1 MRKFASSIPG
11 YKKSEVNSFVQ
22 SVTTE
27 YESML
32 DNLKSRDQEIENL
45 KKELTHYKELE
56 GTLNRAIL
64 IAEESSQ
71 NIKKS
76 AFEEAKVIVENA
88 RKNASRIV
96 NNSLIKA
103 DKIEKEAEDLKRHV
117 ERYKVKYKSLLEDE
131 LEAVERLDIND

>member
-22 SVTTE
+22 NVTTE

-56 GTLNRAIL
+56 STLNRAIL

-117 ERYKVKYKSLLEDE
+117 DRYKIKYKSLLEDE
-131 LEAVERLDIND
+131 LEAVERLEIND

>member
-71 NIKKS
+71 NIKKL

-117 ERYKVKYKSLLEDE
+117 ERYKIKYKSLLEDE

>member
-32 DNLKSRDQEIENL
+32 DNLKTRDQEIENL

-56 GTLNRAIL
+56 STLNRAIL

-76 AFEEAKVIVENA
+76 AFEEAKVIMENA

-103 DKIEKEAEDLKRHV
+103 NKIEKEAEDLKRHV

-131 LEAVERLDIND
+131 LEAVERLDIDE

>member
-117 ERYKVKYKSLLEDE
+117 ERYKIKYKSLLEDE

>member
-22 SVTTE
+22 NVTNE

-32 DNLKSRDQEIENL
+32 NNLKNRDQEIEVL
-45 KKELTHYKELE
+45 KKELAHYKELE

-76 AFEEAKVIVENA
+76 AFDEAKVIIENA
-88 RKNASRIV
+88 RRNASRIV

-103 DKIEKEAEDLKRHV
+103 DKVEKEAEDLKRYV
-117 ERYKVKYKSLLEDE
+117 ERYKTKYRSLLEGE
-131 LEAVERLDIND
+131 LEAVERLDIDD